1 MVAGQKLQFSGKI
14 WILIVLPAQTLDLVF
29 AGAGAGAGLTGAAR
43 LLVDL
48 STAGWATGGVRG
60 QI

>member
-1 MVAGQKLQFSGKI
+1 MIAGQKVKFSGR
-14 WILIVLPAQTLDLVF
+14 ILTLILLPAQTLDLVLAE

-48 STAGWATGGVRG
+48 STAG
-60 QI
+60 